1 MKNAWQL
8 QEAKAKFSK
17 VINEAIQHGPQV
29 ITKHGV
35 EKVLLISVEDY
46 RKINKPKQ
54 KLSTFFN
61 NSPLNNV
68 DLDITRATD
77 IPREIDL

>member
-8 QEAKAKFSK
+8 QEAKAKFSE

-35 EKVLLISVEDY
+35 DTVLLISIDDY
-46 RKINKPKQ
+46 KKINKPKQ
-54 KLSTFFN
+54 KLSGFFN
-61 NSPLNNV
+61 NSPLKNNKL
-68 DLDITRATD
+68 DLNRSKDFPRDI
-77 IPREIDL
+77 EL

>member
-8 QEAKAKFSK
+8 QEAKAKFSE

-35 EKVLLISVEDY
+35 DTVLLISIDDY
-46 RKINKPKQ
+46 KKINKPKQ
-54 KLSTFFN
+54 KLSSFFN
-61 NSPLNNV
+61 NSPLKNNKL
-68 DLDITRATD
+68 DLNRSKDFPRDI
-77 IPREIDL
+77 EL

>member
-29 ITKHGV
+29 ITKHGI
-35 EKVLLISVEDY
+35 EKVLLISIDDY
-46 RKINKPKQ
+46 KKLNKPKE
-54 KLSTFFN
+54 KISSFFH
-61 NSPLNNV
+61 NSPLKNINI
-68 DLDITRATD
+68 DLTRSKD
-77 IPREIDL
+77 LPREIQL

>member
-29 ITKHGV
+29 ITRHGV
-35 EKVLLISVEDY
+35 EKVLLISLEDY
-46 RKINKPKQ
+46 RKITKPKQ
-54 KLSTFFN
+54 KLSNFFY
-61 NSPLNNV
+61 NSPLKNM
-68 DLDITRATD
+68 DLNLNRAKDLPRDI
-77 IPREIDL
+77 EL

>member
-17 VINEAIQHGPQV
+17 VINEAIQHGPQI

-35 EKVLLISVEDY
+35 EKVLLISIDDY
-46 RKINKPKQ
+46 NKIKKPKQ
-54 KLSTFFN
+54 KLSGFFN
-61 NSPLNNV
+61 NSPLKNV
-68 DLDITRATD
+68 DLDITRSKD
-77 IPREIDL
+77 LPREIEL

>member
-54 KLSTFFN
+54 KLSSFFS
-61 NSPLNNV
+61 NSPLKNM
-68 DLDITRATD
+68 DLDINRSKDLPRD
-77 IPREIDL
+77 IEL

>member
-61 NSPLNNV
+61 SSPLNNV